1 MPDALTWFP
10 DLAARPGRLAADLRV
25 RPQPPLREP
34 LIRKVGA
41 PPWARGTLRFARLM
55 RPSREVMLLL
65 LVNSAGSTSSRD
77 TQRGRCSQI
86 VRAVRRVIW
95 IPADPANVARHIPP
109 WGEWSDAR

>member
-1 MPDALTWFP
+1 MLDALTWFP
-10 DLAARPGRLAADLRV
+10 DRPARPGRLAADLRV

-65 LVNSAGSTSSRD
+65 LVNCRFGVVSTSSSIRD
-77 TQRGRCSQI
+77 AGRVDLVPRLTGSS
-86 VRAVRRVIW
+86 RASGR
-95 IPADPANVARHIPP
+95 
-109 WGEWSDAR
+109 

>member
-1 MPDALTWFP
+1 MLDALTWFP
-10 DLAARPGRLAADLRV
+10 DLPARPGRLAADLRV

-55 RPSREVMLLL
+55 RPSREVMLVP
-65 LVNSAGSTSSRD
+65 LVNFAGSTSSRD
-77 TQRGRCSQI
+77 TRRGRCSQI